1 MNKKLKKQKRKLI
14 LRISAVMLAAF
25 LTVSVILVFFTLDMT
40 EKEMLSDAQTKFET
54 LAAEI
59 SDPDVSS
66 SYENLRFVTESA
78 ACEYVYRPE
87 YTLIGSEK
95 DFTLSN
101 YVFNQTSQV
110 MWMRR
115 TGNIHIILKDIT
127 STYSFAGPPVMD
139 TDDYY
144 GECFTAVENKEDK
157 VYCNGEL
164 SYKRFRESMTDE
176 QYEAI
181 AGYLKDSPTDTEH
194 FLRRYYRNENKKSEK
209 YYQLV
214 CTEFYIGECQLLLPK
229 TVEIVLTDNT
239 HDWYVQDE
247 VIRHFDLSLKES
259 DISGGELMT
268 VSQDSKAV
276 IPATFFFHTFSS
288 GNLKRQY
295 EQRMKNDYDTPALAP
310 YHTICNIRKMC
321 YVDSAGYSSVEWE
334 NTDESRSDKDY
345 KKREL
350 ALEFYYD
357 INVIPNALPRIGLLT
372 GGTFLFFLTVGIILS
387 ITLWQVMKTQIREE
401 EKRREVT
408 RALAHDIKTPLFI
421 IEGYAQNLMENL
433 NTEKREHYAARIIER
448 ASEVNSVVHRMLDFT
463 KLDSGALYRNDERF
477 DVSGLLDEAVSRFRD
492 TPHWNHLFIE
502 KEETVIFA
510 DRELFQSVFT
520 NLIDNA
526 VRYATPYSEIRI
538 MLKNKIFSISNA
550 CLDLSQE
557 DICHLT
563 EPYFR
568 KDQSR
573 KSDGNGLGLAIVKSI
588 LDLYRIKLSI
598 FLEDNII
605 TFRFKFP

>member
-40 EKEMLSDAQTKFET
+40 EKEMLSDVQTKFET

-66 SYENLRFVTESA
+66 SYENLRSVTESA
-78 ACEYVYRPE
+78 ACEYVYLPE

-101 YVFNQTSQV
+101 YVFNPTSQV
-110 MWMRR
+110 MWVRR

-181 AGYLKDSPTDTEH
+181 AGYLKDSPTDTEQ
-194 FLRRYYRNENKKSEK
+194 FLRRYYRNANKKSEK

-310 YHTICNIRKMC
+310 YHTICNIRKIC

-350 ALEFYYD
+350 SLEFYYD
-357 INVIPNALPRIGLLT
+357 INVIPNALQRIGLLT
-372 GGTFLFFLTVGIILS
+372 GGAFLFFLTIGIILC
-387 ITLWQVMKTQIREE
+387 ITLWRVMKTQFSEE
-401 EKRREVT
+401 EKRRQMV
-408 RALAHDIKTPLFI
+408 RSLAHDIKTPLFI

-433 NTEKREHYAARIIER
+433 NTEKREHYAGRIIER
-448 ASEVNSVVHRMLDFT
+448 TSEVNGIVHRMLDYT
-463 KLDSGALYRNDERF
+463 KLDGGDFIRNDETF
-477 DVSGLLDEAVSRFRD
+477 DLCGLFDEVSSRFRD
-492 TPHWNHLFIE
+492 TPNWNKTVIE
-502 KEETVIFA
+502 KEETLITA
-510 DRELFQSVFT
+510 DRELFQSVIT

-526 VRYATPYSEIRI
+526 FRYATPYSEIHIRL
-538 MLKNKIFSISNA
+538 MDRAFSVSNS
-550 CLDLSQE
+550 CFGLTKQ
-557 DICHLT
+557 DIPHLT

-568 KDQSR
+568 KDESR
-573 KSDGNGLGLAIVKSI
+573 SSCGNGLGLAVTKSI
-588 LDLYRIKLSI
+588 LDLYGIRLTIL
-598 FLEDNII
+598 LEDNVI
-605 TFRFKFP
+605 TFRFRLP